1 MLFNYIK
8 VALKVLG
15 RRRFFTFISLFGISL
30 TLVVLMVATAILEN
44 VFTPRAPES
53 RFDRVLTI
61 RKVSMRGPHFTTT
74 SEPGY
79 GFIERYV
86 KNLEGAERTA
96 VYSTVSQSVIFDGAR
111 RIDAQ
116 LRRTDGNYWQI
127 LDFEFIEGGPFT
139 EADNQEGRFVA
150 VITDDLKQKL
160 FGAGP
165 AVGRT
170 FETGGQRYSVIGVVP
185 SVPISRMVAFS
196 SIWTPI
202 RTLKGRDYET
212 KMVGSFGAIVLARGR
227 SDFDLIR
234 GDFSQRLSRFAFD
247 DPARYDRVIASLD
260 TPFEAVA
267 RGILAGSIE
276 GHEAATLRAILAIV
290 ALLFL
295 TLPTMNLVSINL
307 SRIME
312 RSSEIGVRKAFGA
325 SSRTLVGQFVVEN
338 VVLTLIGGVAGLL
351 LTIAALAVLGRSEVI
366 PHAVFTVN
374 LRVFAWAM
382 VIAAIFGVISGAYP
396 AWRMSRMQAVDALR
410 GGAA

>member
-1 MLFNYIK
+1 MLSNYIK
-8 VALKVLG
+8 VALKVLA

-44 VFTPRAPES
+44 VFTPRSPES

-61 RKVSMRGPHFTTT
+61 RKVSIRGPNFTTT

-96 VYSTVSQSVIFDGAR
+96 VYSTVSQAVIYEGAR
-111 RIDAQ
+111 RIDAH

-139 EADNQEGRFVA
+139 EADNREGRFVA
-150 VITDDLKQKL
+150 VITDDLRQKL
-160 FGAGP
+160 FGGAP

-170 FETGGQRYSVIGVVP
+170 FETGGERYSVIGVVP
-185 SVPISRMVAFS
+185 SVPISRMVAFA
-196 SIWTPI
+196 SIWAPI
-202 RTLKGRDYET
+202 RTFKGRDYET
-212 KMVGSFGAIVLARGR
+212 KMVGGFGAVILARSR
-227 SDFDLIR
+227 DDFDLIR
-234 GDFSQRLSRFAFD
+234 GDFSQRVSRFTFD
-247 DPARYDRVIASLD
+247 DPVKFDRVVASLD

-267 RGILAGSIE
+267 RGILGGKAE
-276 GHEAATLRAILAIV
+276 GNEAATLRAIIV
-290 ALLFL
+290 VAALLFL

-338 VVLTLIGGVAGLL
+338 VVLTLIGGIAGFL
-351 LTIAALAVLGRSEVI
+351 LTIAAFALLGRAEVI
-366 PHAVFTVN
+366 PHAIFTVN
-374 LRVFAWAM
+374 LRVFGWGL
-382 VIAAIFGVISGAYP
+382 VIAATFGVISGAYP
-396 AWRMSRMQAVDALR
+396 AWRMSRMQAVNALR